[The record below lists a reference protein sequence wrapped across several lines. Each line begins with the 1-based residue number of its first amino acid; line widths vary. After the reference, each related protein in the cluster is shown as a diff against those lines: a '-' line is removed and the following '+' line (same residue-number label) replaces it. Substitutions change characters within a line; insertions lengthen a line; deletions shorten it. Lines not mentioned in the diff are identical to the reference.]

1 MTVYMAQIF
10 LFVGLFVVLV
20 NFFTWIFT
28 FHELRKTI
36 KRRLRFEVPQDR
48 KPIFLKVFDL
58 FTPINY
64 VFVRRFLKNRDK
76 LEHKLFG
83 ARLALNVEQFFGAK
97 EFMAIVA
104 LMIAIAFMPSEQVL
118 NIAITGV
125 VGFFLPD
132 LYLHNKLKQRQA
144 AVIRSLPDTV
154 DLLSL
159 CVDAGLDFIAAARWI
174 VEKSK
179 PSAFIEEL
187 SLMLHEVK
195 VGKPRREALR
205 DMSRRINAADVTAFA
220 RTLIQADR
228 MGTPIAEALVILS
241 EDTRERF
248 FRRAEREALK
258 SPMKM
263 LIPLI
268 FFILPVVGVI
278 VGGPIAIQFMSGS
291 LLGGL
296 GTGGAGGPK

>member
-1 MTVYMAQIF
+1 MGVYLSQLFIFFGIF
-10 LFVGLFVVLV
+10 LLCL
-20 NFFTWIFT
+20 NFFVWFFT
-28 FHELRKTI
+28 ASELRRTI
-36 KRRLRFEVPQDR
+36 KRRLRYEVNPQDR
-48 KPIFLKVFDL
+48 K
-58 FTPINY
+58 N
-64 VFVRRFLKNRDK
+64 VFVRLFDVFAPFNYLLLRRFAKRQQ
-76 LEHKLFG
+76 LENKLFG
-83 ARLALNVEQFFGAK
+83 ARVGLTPEQFFGAK
-97 EFMAIVA
+97 EFMLILALFFGFGFLPKEEIAKIGIVC
-104 LMIAIAFMPSEQVL
+104 
-118 NIAITGV
+118 V
-125 VGFFLPD
+125 VGFFMPD
-132 LYLHNKLKQRQA
+132 LWLDMKLKARKA

-179 PSAFIEEL
+179 ASAFIEEL
-187 SLMLHEVK
+187 SLMLHEIK
-195 VGKPRREALR
+195 IGKPRREALK
-205 DMSRRINAADVTAFA
+205 DLSHRINTPDVTAFA

-228 MGTPIAEALVILS
+228 MGTPIAEALAILS

-248 FRRAEREALK
+248 FRRAERQALQ

-291 LLGGL
+291 LLSGM
-296 GTGGAGGPK
+296 GTGAVR

>member
-1 MTVYMAQIF
+1 
-10 LFVGLFVVLV
+10 
-20 NFFTWIFT
+20 
-28 FHELRKTI
+28 
-36 KRRLRFEVPQDR
+36 
-48 KPIFLKVFDL
+48 
-58 FTPINY
+58 
-64 VFVRRFLKNRDK
+64 
-76 LEHKLFG
+76 
-83 ARLALNVEQFFGAK
+83 
-97 EFMAIVA
+97 
-104 LMIAIAFMPSEQVL
+104 
-118 NIAITGV
+118 
-125 VGFFLPD
+125 
-132 LYLHNKLKQRQA
+132 
-144 AVIRSLPDTV
+144 LPDTV